1 MGLAAGPPTSPWT
14 LLRHSSASTAVTGNG
29 IKMEVATASSQQ
41 QCVYTTT
48 TSNSS
53 SSAVPTDKQNGIG
66 PAAVPGVP
74 KSSSVQPAAPN
85 HPTKISSAAAS
96 ATAAAA
102 TPSGHATK
110 HNTHTPSS
118 SSSHGNTTQNSSSQ
132 RLSRHSSTNSPAT
145 PNRHVNFGGGG
156 DSAEEKKREK
166 FLTAKYGAHQMALI
180 RKRLRVE
187 MWMYERLQELY
198 GADDI
203 EIDLDEVLDMED
215 ESDRRSYIS
224 ELLRIDGNHP
234 CTKAERVNVF
244 VGDLLEKVKT
254 L

>member
-1 MGLAAGPPTSPWT
+1 MG
-14 LLRHSSASTAVTGNG
+14 
-29 IKMEVATASSQQ
+29 
-41 QCVYTTT
+41 
-48 TSNSS
+48 
-53 SSAVPTDKQNGIG
+53 
-66 PAAVPGVP
+66 
-74 KSSSVQPAAPN
+74 
-85 HPTKISSAAAS
+85 
-96 ATAAAA
+96 
-102 TPSGHATK
+102 
-110 HNTHTPSS
+110 HTPSS
-118 SSSHGNTTQNSSSQ
+118 SSVSNNNTTQNSSQ
-132 RLSRHSSTNSPAT
+132 RLSRHSSTNSPGT

-156 DSAEEKKREK
+156 DSVEEKKREK

-215 ESDRRSYIS
+215 ESDRRTYIS

-234 CTKAERVNVF
+234 CTKAERVNGF